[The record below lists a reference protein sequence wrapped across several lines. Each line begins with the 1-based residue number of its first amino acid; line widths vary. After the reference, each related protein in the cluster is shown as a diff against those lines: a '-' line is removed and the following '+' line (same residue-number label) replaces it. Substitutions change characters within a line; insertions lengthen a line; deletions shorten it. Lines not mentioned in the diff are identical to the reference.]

1 MMVVFHHTRNEI
13 GGAMSIQVGA
23 RGVEIF
29 FVISGLVMMLTT
41 HGVNRR
47 LGATLAERWAQ
58 TVLFWKKR
66 FVRVAPLY
74 WIAMLFAAPLVAHVS
89 LGDWVLLQDAM
100 FIPHW
105 SKTHPGEIWPTL
117 VPGWTLNYEM
127 FFYLI
132 FGLSFFFGKSSV
144 WFTGAV
150 IVLLSVARN
159 WTVSDAIAL
168 RFYTNPVMLNFLAGM
183 LLYFLLG
190 ALQRR
195 PALVPPKWLLV
206 AGLIAGFVGLG
217 FAPQWAG
224 VGWYPLVCSVIV
236 TAAVFLFEGVELRTL
251 HLLGDASYSVYLF
264 HLLSLAMTHKLLAWV
279 GLSVATKLGV
289 LTAFATYMTVAAICG
304 VIIHLLVEKSLNRGV
319 AQLIGIKPK

>member
-1 MMVVFHHTRNEI
+1 MMVVFHHARHEF
-13 GGAMSIQVGA
+13 GGAMSFLVGA

-41 HGVNRR
+41 HGASRR

-74 WIAMLFAAPLVAHVS
+74 WIAILFTALFVAHVN
-89 LGDWVLLQDAM
+89 LADWVLLQDAM
-100 FIPHW
+100 FVPHW
-105 SKTHPGEIWPTL
+105 STRHPGQIWPTL

-150 IVLLSVARN
+150 IVLLSAARN
-159 WTVSDAIAL
+159 FVVSDSIAF

-206 AGLIAGFVGLG
+206 VGLIAGFVGLG

-224 VGWYPLVCSVIV
+224 IGWYPLVCSVIV
-236 TAAVFLFEGVELRTL
+236 AAAIYLFRGAELRTL
-251 HLLGDASYSVYLF
+251 RLLGDASYSVYLF
-264 HLLSLAMTHKLLAWV
+264 HILSFVMTRQLLAWV

-289 LTAFATYMTVAAICG
+289 LAAFATYMAVAAIGG
-304 VIIHLLVEKSLNRGV
+304 VAIHLLVEKSLNSGV
-319 AQLIGIKPK
+319 ARLLGIRSK